1 MPEFPI
7 FDLSINIIT
16 LLVII
21 GLSVFT
27 GFGIQRWQIAKKN
40 RKIKD
45 LEQEVIEVSAEIL
58 EVQKEYCELEARI
71 KDMDLAIP
79 VIPIKL
85 RVRKEEEQTK
95 GTKEDGADLKKD
107 SRNRTA

>member
-1 MPEFPI
+1 MFPFPL

-21 GLSVFT
+21 GLSLFT
-27 GFGIQRWQIAKKN
+27 GFGIQRRQIAKKN
-40 RKIKD
+40 RKINE
-45 LEQEVIEVSAEIL
+45 LEREVIQVSAEIL
-58 EVQKEYCELEARI
+58 EVQKEYCALETRVR
-71 KDMDLAIP
+71 DLYPEIP

-85 RVRKEEEQTK
+85 RTI
-95 GTKEDGADLKKD
+95 KEDQLTGGAGEDPALKKD